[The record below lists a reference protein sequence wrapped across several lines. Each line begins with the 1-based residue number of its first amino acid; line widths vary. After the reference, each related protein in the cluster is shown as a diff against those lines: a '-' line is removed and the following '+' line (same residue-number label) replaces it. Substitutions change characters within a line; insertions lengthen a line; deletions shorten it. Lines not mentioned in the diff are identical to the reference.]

1 MYVIGSQKFNGCTDC
16 MDACDFGAIYLLDN
30 KAQIDQSQCTACGA
44 CVKVYPTHAI
54 QVEHA

>member
-1 MYVIGSQKFNGCTDC
+1 